1 MTFLKNYTIIAIT
14 KGESFLELNLKG
26 IKMFKDDDRAKLL
39 NELQG
44 EATTIINAIS
54 ALQGIMSIALD
65 YGVKV
70 RFVNDIT
77 DIANQINSAY
87 VHIVSDG
94 RLQNAGYFEMTWR
107 CQYNRIIDYVQIL
120 RVWLEM
126 LRELDLGSNDSIL
139 SDTMLEFIDRHA
151 SVASSEAR
159 SLYSF
164 CEREL
169 NKIKAEVCDDNS
181 SETL

>member
-1 MTFLKNYTIIAIT
+1 MTLLKKCAIIAIT
-14 KGESFLELNLKG
+14 KGESLLKFTFKG
-26 IKMFKDDDRAKLL
+26 IKMFKDIDRARLL
-39 NELQG
+39 NELQD
-44 EATTIINAIS
+44 EATKIINAIS
-54 ALQGIMSIALD
+54 ALQGIMGVALD
-65 YGVKV
+65 CGLKA

-77 DIANQINSAY
+77 DIANEINSAY

-126 LRELDLGSNDSIL
+126 LRELNLGLNDSIL

-159 SLYSF
+159 SLYNF

-169 NKIKAEVCDDNS
+169 NKIRAGVCDDNS